1 MITYRAHQDDSIQLQ
16 LSFAKVYSYFVE
28 QTSDDSDE
36 VYFLSYLK
44 EGWSSSMERKE
55 KRRRKSRL
63 RLMKIC
69 SEVRNVGRN
78 QTFAGGIRD
87 ST

>member
-44 EGWSSSMERKE
+44 EGRSSSMERKE
-55 KRRRKSRL
+55 KRRRKSLL
-63 RLMKIC
+63 RLMKI
-69 SEVRNVGRN
+69 SEVRNVGRKRLR
-78 QTFAGGIRD
+78 AEYAIRHK
-87 ST
+87 